1 MESLSSKI
9 KNVRYFLCSIDVFT
23 KYTLLKPL
31 KDEKDN
37 TVLNAFIKIVN
48 NSNHQS
54 NKLCVD
60 QGR

>member
-23 KYTLLKPL
+23 KYTLLKSL

-37 TVLNAFIKIVN
+37 TALNAFIKIVN

-54 NKLCVD
+54 K
-60 QGR
+60 